1 MSDDEKKPAAKGS
14 ESAPEENGGGG
25 GGGRRNDLIIAD
37 GFPALST
44 FKPPTGKSTGDDDF
58 SATKDDPIPRYPFA
72 SFPRSL
78 QVKHAARCDFL
89 GDCERA
95 FTARAKETGE
105 AYSAGAT
112 FFVPAKMTPR
122 CALEG
127 LALDIFKAHTKGLK
141 EGVHYD
147 PDRSGAEWWTLVLE
161 VSDKEGA
168 DKEGA
173 VAASPKNP
181 ISPPP
186 VAAAAAAAAAVAA
199 ATSTTAG
206 GKSAAAKKGKGNDE
220 SDDEDDDD
228 EDDEVGMHFDADY
241 GLEAQLPNYMLHPRV
256 ATITYLSD
264 IGVPTLILDKV
275 SPPPSDVSKSSLAGD
290 ISTGWLSHPD
300 FGKHI
305 AFDGRMLHGAPGTF
319 FPAVEEEREEKSPIK
334 KMKLNDGTPALGQPA
349 PGRRVTFLVNIWLNH
364 CPIDADLLDAEDA
377 YAMRVPF
384 KESDWRNEMGLVG
397 TRPIEFNI
405 LDVDAPDKVPC
416 VDFTLP
422 TDKGEEAAGT
432 DECVLCNHEVDMV
445 FGASMSMAHTTSAIA
460 SSTPGRSAQIKFQ
473 PGSLSLVVG
482 KEVEDSD
489 DDDDNSK

>member
-14 ESAPEENGGGG
+14 EEENGGGG
-25 GGGRRNDLIIAD
+25 IGGDGGRRNDLIIAD

-44 FKPPTGKSTGDDDF
+44 FKPPTGKSNGDEDF

-122 CALEG
+122 CTLEA

-161 VSDKEGA
+161 TSDKDKGDGA
-168 DKEGA
+168 A
-173 VAASPKNP
+173 ATASPKKP
-181 ISPPP
+181 LQSPP
-186 VAAAAAAAAAVAA
+186 VAAATAAAAAAAS
-199 ATSTTAG
+199 TGTTAG

-220 SDDEDDDD
+220 SDEEDDEDD
-228 EDDEVGMHFDADY
+228 DDEVGMHFDADY

-290 ISTGWLSHPD
+290 ISTGWLSHPE
-300 FGKHI
+300 FGKHV

-319 FPAVEEEREEKSPIK
+319 FPAVEEDREGDAPIK
-334 KMKLNDGTPALGQPA
+334 KIKLNDGTPALGERR
-349 PGRRVTFLVNIWLNH
+349 PGRRVTFLVNIWINH

-377 YAMRVPF
+377 YAMKTLF
-384 KESDWRNEMGLVG
+384 KESDWRNDAGLID

-405 LDVDAPDKVPC
+405 FDIDKPDKVSC

-445 FGASMSMAHTTSAIA
+445 FGASMSMAHTASAIA

-489 DDDDNSK
+489 DDDEESK

>member
-1 MSDDEKKPAAKGS
+1 MADDEKKPAAKGS
-14 ESAPEENGGGG
+14 EPGPEENGGGG
-25 GGGRRNDLIIAD
+25 DDGRRNDLIIAD

-78 QVKHAARCDFL
+78 RVKNTARSDFL

-122 CALEG
+122 CALEA

-161 VSDKEGA
+161 TSDKDKTEGA
-168 DKEGA
+168 
-173 VAASPKNP
+173 AATPASSPKKP
-181 ISPPP
+181 VPPPP
-186 VAAAAAAAAAVAA
+186 VAAAAAAAAAAA
-199 ATSTTAG
+199 STSTSAG
-206 GKSAAAKKGKGNDE
+206 GKSAAAKKGKSNEE
-220 SDDEDDDD
+220 SDEEEDDD
-228 EDDEVGMHFDADY
+228 DDEVGMHFDADY

-290 ISTGWLSHPD
+290 ISTGWLSHPE
-300 FGKHI
+300 FGKHV

-319 FPAVEEEREEKSPIK
+319 FPAVEEEREGENPIK
-334 KMKLNDGTPALGQPA
+334 KMKLNDGTPALGEPM
-349 PGRRVTFLVNIWLNH
+349 PGRRFTFLVNIWLNH

-377 YAMRVPF
+377 YAMKMSF
-384 KESDWRNEMGLVG
+384 KESDWRNESNLLDD
-397 TRPIEFNI
+397 RPIEFNI
-405 LDVDAPDKVPC
+405 FDVDTPDKVPC

-422 TDKGEEAAGT
+422 TAGEEAAGT

-460 SSTPGRSAQIKFQ
+460 SSTTGRSAQIKFQ

-489 DDDDNSK
+489 DDDDEESK